1 MKTTI
6 NRLQPIPHSFKLVL
20 LGVVLVFFS
29 PATIAQPTDQ
39 KFAYP
44 KRPFTHD
51 GKFGT
56 EYEAREDATIVTLEP
71 VVVEAS
77 ASGKELLRLAAVFQY
92 PGKTPIKPKHISLG
106 FYGDY
111 PQCRFSKEPKMT
123 MLVDTERIEFGWNA
137 KGIRERT
144 PDEEGV
150 AFSFNEGAGGDKCEE
165 IMFMFISQKNFL
177 KVVNAKNVE
186 MQIDE
191 LKFKLTESNLE
202 ALRDLASRMLL

>member
-1 MKTTI
+1 
-6 NRLQPIPHSFKLVL
+6 LVC
-20 LGVVLVFFS
+20 FS
-29 PATIAQPTDQ
+29 QATVAQTADQ

-51 GKFGT
+51 GRLGT
-56 EYEAREDATIVTLEP
+56 QYEPKEDATIVTLEP

-77 ASGKELLRLAAVFQY
+77 SAGKELLRLAAIFQY
-92 PGKTPIKPKHISLG
+92 QGKTPIKPKHISLG

-111 PQCRFSKEPKMT
+111 PQCKFSKEPKMT
-123 MLVDTERIEFGWNA
+123 MLLDGERIEFGWNPR
-137 KGIRERT
+137 GIRERK

-150 AFSFNEGAGGDKCEE
+150 AFSFNEGAGGEKCEE
-165 IMFMFISQKNFL
+165 IMFMTISQKNFL
-177 KVVNAKNVE
+177 KVVNAKTVE
-186 MQIDE
+186 VQIDE

>member
-6 NRLQPIPHSFKLVL
+6 NSLQPIPHSFKLVL
-20 LGVVLVFFS
+20 LGVVLVCFS

-71 VVVEAS
+71 IVVEAS

-92 PGKTPIKPKHISLG
+92 QGKTPIKPKHISLG

-111 PQCRFSKEPKMT
+111 PQCKFSGKPEMT
-123 MLVDTERIEFGWNA
+123 MLVDGEPIEFGWNPR
-137 KGIRERT
+137 GIRERT

-177 KVVNAKNVE
+177 KVVNAKNVGV
-186 MQIDE
+186 QIDE